1 MSLQDNFKAFLHD
14 IEPSR
19 STVDEIAG
27 AHMALRSYLE
37 GHDCYSQHCRSTY
50 LSGPYA
56 KNTSIRP
63 VKDEDHRDADVVV
76 DYLHRKRPPV
86 TDMRPPNRD
95 HVTMRHVQATPS
107 MRPLPRLVPFAMRT
121 RRGSDANGEGDKGQ
135 AGPGVACKGHGGKGD
150 TPRQAYLPE
159 GHRAR
164 AGGVR
169 TRRGDPWRRGGHARP
184 RGVRPALPR
193 AGGGA
198 GGVRRA
204 RPGVGAPGAPEG
216 RRDAGAALGGAPRRG
231 NPRRLGARGP

>member
-76 DYLHRKRPPV
+76 DYLRRKRPPV
-86 TDMRPPNRD
+86 TGVRPPNRD
-95 HVTMRHVQATPS
+95 HVTMRHVRATPS
-107 MRPLPRLVPFAMRT
+107 MRPLPRLVPLAIRT

-135 AGPGVACKGHGGKGD
+135 AGPGVACKGHGGKARLS
-150 TPRQAYLPE
+150 PRRENLYLLRNLCGEFCEERKRGSPAFPASSSE
-159 GHRAR
+159 KRGER
-164 AGGVR
+164 GLPTFLDKPLKDPIFVEFCK
-169 TRRGDPWRRGGHARP
+169 RGDS
-184 RGVRPALPR
+184 L
-193 AGGGA
+193 
-198 GGVRRA
+198 
-204 RPGVGAPGAPEG
+204 
-216 RRDAGAALGGAPRRG
+216 
-231 NPRRLGARGP
+231 